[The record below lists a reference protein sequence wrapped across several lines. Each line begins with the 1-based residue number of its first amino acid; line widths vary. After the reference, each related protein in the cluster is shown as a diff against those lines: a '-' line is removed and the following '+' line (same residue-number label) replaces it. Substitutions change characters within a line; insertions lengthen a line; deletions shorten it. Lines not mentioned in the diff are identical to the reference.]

1 MYDKEYYKK
10 HKKQYLASSKEYYN
24 DNKQKFKDIYK
35 KRLGCKMEK
44 TFFSIIH
51 FTEGVNPFE
60 KDLMNPTMI
69 HR

>member
-44 TFFSIIH
+44 PFSLYTFYR
-51 FTEGVNPFE
+51 GCDPFE
-60 KDLMNPTMI
+60 KDLVNPTMS

>member
-44 TFFSIIH
+44 TFFFYNTFYRGCES
-51 FTEGVNPFE
+51 V
-60 KDLMNPTMI
+60 
-69 HR
+69 